1 MIFLVYSVFTRNL
14 HIIMSAGVVSVVNL
28 RGS

>member
-1 MIFLVYSVFTRNL
+1 MIFLVDSVFTRNL
-14 HIIMSAGVVSVVNL
+14 HIIISADVVSVVNL